1 MRGFIS
7 TNPHSLSIF
16 EDFFLITVLELCLYV
31 TYVQVLH
38 IEQKRASYSLEMTL
52 QTLVNH
58 PVWVLGTS
66 YQFSRRL
73 VSGYWTGFF
82 FSFCSSG
89 WPQNHTDPLCL
100 LSAGHVTP
108 PPPRVVLVFF
118 LFN

>member
-1 MRGFIS
+1 M
-7 TNPHSLSIF
+7 
-16 EDFFLITVLELCLYV
+16 
-31 TYVQVLH
+31 LH

-52 QTLVNH
+52 QTVVNH

-66 YQFSRRL
+66 YRFSRRL

-82 FSFCSSG
+82 FPFVAQAG
-89 WPQNHTDPLCL
+89 LKNHTDPLCL

-118 LFN
+118 FFLVKENVMTKILTETHLKSHYQ